1 VKNVRGKGERDTD
14 FREFDGFFRQGGAL
28 KVSGLPQ

>member
-14 FREFDGFFRQGGAL
+14 FREFDVFFRQRGAL
-28 KVSGLPQ
+28 KV